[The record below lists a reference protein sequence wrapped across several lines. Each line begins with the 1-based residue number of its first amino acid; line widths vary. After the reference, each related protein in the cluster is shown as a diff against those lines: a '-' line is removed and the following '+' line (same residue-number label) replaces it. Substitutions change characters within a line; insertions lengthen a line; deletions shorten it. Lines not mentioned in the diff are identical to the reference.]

1 MNSGLQGAEPHCS
14 NLRLP
19 SAALRRFEEE
29 LYEEQPTPE
38 QAERVRV
45 LFHRQLAVPLAD
57 GAETLAEYKAWEQGL
72 LPEGS
77 TFEVGRR
84 GGRAGGQGSAALGMG
99 GRDTGMSRKGMRGG
113 AVRWG

>member
-38 QAERVRV
+38 QAERVRA

-72 LPEGS
+72 LPEGR
-77 TFEVGRR
+77 TFEVGGGV
-84 GGRAGGQGSAALGMG
+84 GGRAGRQAPC
-99 GRDTGMSRKGMRGG
+99 
-113 AVRWG
+113 WGWVAGTRA